1 MRFQVWVFVSI
12 WYVFGKKVQQN
23 LGLGESVALS
33 FCENLE
39 NSYCY
44 VFFGNFFTSP
54 NFMLKLFEDEIYAT
68 GTVRSNRRHM
78 PTFKVDK

>member
-12 WYVFGKKVQQN
+12 LHVFGKKVQKKFD
-23 LGLGESVALS
+23 LGESVALS

-44 VFFGNFFTSP
+44 VFFENFLTSP

-68 GTVRSNRRHM
+68 GTVRSNRKHM
-78 PTFKVDK
+78 PTFKTDK